1 MSDTI
6 TSSATM
12 AAPYDDL
19 AGQLRGPLT
28 RPGDTAY
35 DSARAVY
42 NGMIDR
48 HPAAIAKVA
57 DVADVMACVNFARE
71 HGVALAIRS
80 GGHNA
85 GGLGVVDDGLVI
97 DLSGLRS
104 TTVDPGAHT
113 VRADGGCTW
122 GDIDHAT

>member
-6 TSSATM
+6 TRSATT
-12 AAPYDDL
+12 AAPYEDL
-19 AGQLRGPLT
+19 AGALRGPLT
-28 RPGDTAY
+28 RPGDPTY

-48 HPAAIAKVA
+48 HPAAIARVA
-57 DVADVMACVNFARE
+57 DVADVIACVNFARE
-71 HGVALAIRS
+71 HGVDLAVRS

-104 TTVDPGAHT
+104 TTVDTDGHT
-113 VRADGGCTW
+113 VRVDGGC
-122 GDIDHAT
+122 